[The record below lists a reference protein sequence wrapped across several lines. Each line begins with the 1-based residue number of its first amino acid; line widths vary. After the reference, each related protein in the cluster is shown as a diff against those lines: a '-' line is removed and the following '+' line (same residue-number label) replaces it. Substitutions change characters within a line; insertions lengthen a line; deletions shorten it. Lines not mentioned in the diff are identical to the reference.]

1 MRQEEARTAQDEAR
15 ARILDAAEEL
25 FYGRGVQAVGMDEL
39 RAAAGVSLKR
49 LYQCFPAKQD
59 LVEAYLR
66 RRDARWRAALAEYV
80 DAHGE
85 GPEGRVLAVFDRLAE
100 WFAEPDFRGCAFLNS
115 FGELGAT
122 SEEVARAAREHKQ
135 ALVSYLGGL
144 VSDLSSDLPSDLSS
158 DLPGDLPRDLPS
170 DLSSGTRSDLPGG
183 LPGDLSSGLPV
194 AQRSLLAGQLA
205 LLVDGAISAAAVV
218 GEAGAARQARAAAEI
233 LLAAARKDG
242 RRPRSDGPAVTAP

>member
-144 VSDLSSDLPSDLSS
+144 VSDLSSDLPGDLPGDLSS
-158 DLPGDLPRDLPS
+158 DLPGDLPS
-170 DLSSGTRSDLPGG
+170 DLSSGTRSDLEGG

-233 LLAAARKDG
+233 LLAAAR
-242 RRPRSDGPAVTAP
+242 SDGLVG

>member
-1 MRQEEARTAQDEAR
+1 MDQDEAR
-15 ARILDAAEEL
+15 GRILDAAEEL
-25 FYGRGVQAVGMDEL
+25 FYGRGIQAVGMDEL
-39 RAAAGVSLKR
+39 RTAAGVSLKR

-85 GPEGRVLAVFDRLAE
+85 GPAERVPAVFDWLAE

-122 SEEVARAAREHKQ
+122 SEQVARAAREHKR

-144 VSDLSSDLPSDLSS
+144 VSDLSGELSEE
-158 DLPGDLPRDLPS
+158 
-170 DLSSGTRSDLPGG
+170 
-183 LPGDLSSGLPV
+183 
-194 AQRSLLAGQLA
+194 QISLLAGQLA
-205 LLVDGAISAAAVV
+205 LLVDGAISAAAVA
-218 GEAGAARQARAAAEI
+218 GEAGSARQARAAAEV
-233 LLAAARKDG
+233 LLATAARMEGGG
-242 RRPRSDGPAVTAP
+242 RRPGDDGPVCP

>member
-1 MRQEEARTAQDEAR
+1 M
-15 ARILDAAEEL
+15 LDAAEEL

-66 RRDARWRAALAEYV
+66 RRDVRWRAALAEYV

-100 WFAEPDFRGCAFLNS
+100 WFAEPGFRGCAFLNS

-144 VSDLSSDLPSDLSS
+144 VSDLSSDP
-158 DLPGDLPRDLPS
+158 
-170 DLSSGTRSDLPGG
+170 SSGLRSDLPGG
-183 LPGDLSSGLPV
+183 LPV
-194 AQRSLLAGQLA
+194 QQRSLLANQLA

-233 LLAAARKDG
+233 LLAAAR
-242 RRPRSDGPAVTAP
+242 SDGLVG

>member
-1 MRQEEARTAQDEAR
+1 
-15 ARILDAAEEL
+15 
-25 FYGRGVQAVGMDEL
+25 MDEL

-85 GPEGRVLAVFDRLAE
+85 GPEGRVLAVFDWLAE
-100 WFAEPDFRGCAFLNS
+100 WFAEPGFRGCAFLNS

-122 SEEVARAAREHKQ
+122 SEEVARAAREHKR

-144 VSDLSSDLPSDLSS
+144 VSG
-158 DLPGDLPRDLPS
+158 LPGDLPSDQSS
-170 DLSSGTRSDLPGG
+170 DLSSGR
-183 LPGDLSSGLPV
+183 LSSGLRNGLPSGLPV
-194 AQRSLLAGQLA
+194 PQRSLLAGQLA

-233 LLAAARKDG
+233 LLAAAR
-242 RRPRSDGPAVTAP
+242 SDSAEAAAP

>member
-15 ARILDAAEEL
+15 VRILDAAEEL

-122 SEEVARAAREHKQ
+122 SEGVARAAREHKQ
-135 ALVSYLGGL
+135 TLVSYLGGL
-144 VSDLSSDLPSDLSS
+144 VSDLSSDLSS
-158 DLPGDLPRDLPS
+158 DLPGDLPS

-194 AQRSLLAGQLA
+194 PQRSLLAGQLA
-205 LLVDGAISAAAVV
+205 LLVDGAISAAAVA

-233 LLAAARKDG
+233 LLAAARSEG
-242 RRPRSDGPAVTAP
+242 LVG